1 MDDSVLDG
9 KIQFHSKETEVI
21 VYQFINYRLLTV
33 SFALQIVII

>member
-21 VYQFINYRLLTV
+21 VYQFINYRLTV